1 MTILKVEMVMTPFT
15 GEEGMILF
23 TAMKVLTQFMEEME
37 MTRFM
42 QGVVAVLKP
51 ATLMNS

>member
-1 MTILKVEMVMTPFT
+1 MTILKAEMVMTQSM
-15 GEEGMILF
+15 EKEGMILF
-23 TAMKVLTQFMEEME
+23 TEMQALTLFMEAKE
-37 MTRFM
+37 MTLFL

>member
-1 MTILKVEMVMTPFT
+1 MTILKVETVMTQSM
-15 GEEGMILF
+15 EKEGMILF

-42 QGVVAVLKP
+42 QGVVVALKP

>member
-1 MTILKVEMVMTPFT
+1 MTILKVEMEMTQFM
-15 GEEGMILF
+15 EKEGMILF
-23 TAMKVLTQFMEEME
+23 TAMKVLTPFMEEME

-51 ATLMNS
+51 VTLMNS

>member
-1 MTILKVEMVMTPFT
+1 MTILKVETVMTQSM
-15 GEEGMILF
+15 EKEVMILF

-42 QGVVAVLKP
+42 QGVVVAMKP
-51 ATLMNS
+51 PTIMNS